1 MDPRA
6 STLATA
12 FLDGRKLAAGPPV
25 ELRAA
30 LTPLTQA
37 EQARAL
43 VIDDLSGDALEMFS
57 GDDPRAGDV
66 PAPVRG
72 RPKLGVKPREVT
84 LLPRHW
90 DWLGQQPGGASAA
103 LRRLIEEALRDPVHQ
118 RRAMRDALHTAIRL
132 LAADRADYEEALRA
146 LYAEDATAFRTAI
159 KFWPADVR
167 DYAAAKAEAYFPPR
181 T

>member
-6 STLATA
+6 SQLATA
-12 FLDGRKLAAGPPV
+12 FLDGRKLAAGSPA
-25 ELRAA
+25 ELRSV
-30 LTPLTQA
+30 LQPLSHA

-43 VIDDLSGDALEMFS
+43 VIDDVLGDALEMFS
-57 GDDPRAGDV
+57 GDDPRGD
-66 PAPVRG
+66 PPSAPVRG

-90 DWLGQQPGGASAA
+90 DWLGQQPGGASAV
-103 LRRLIEEALRDPVHQ
+103 LRRLVEDAFRDPVHQ
-118 RRAMRDALHTAIRL
+118 RRARRDALHSAIRL
-132 LAADRADYEEALRA
+132 LAADRSDYEEALRA

-159 KFWPADVR
+159 AFWPPDVR
-167 DYAAAKAEAYFPPR
+167 DFAAAKARDYFPPR